1 MSDDSSV
8 FDPESPAVAS
18 SPADEKDP
26 LKGLPPT
33 VKVEEA
39 RAPMALKQ
47 PDKSAHGPWVQY
59 NGVATVRIMQAKDWK
74 EVGVDSTKYCEW
86 NYLNKKRLPVT
97 SFTDEELQYLLRID
111 GRFSVVED
119 EN

>member
-8 FDPESPAVAS
+8 FDPEAPVAPS
-18 SPADEKDP
+18 TTTDEKDP

-47 PDKSAHGPWVQY
+47 PEKGVRGPWVQY
-59 NGVATVRIMQAKDWK
+59 DGIATVRVMTAKDWK
-74 EVGVDSTKYCEW
+74 DVGVSSTKYCEW
-86 NYLNKKRLPVT
+86 NYLNHKRLPVS
-97 SFTDEELQYLLRID
+97 SFTDEELQYLLRRD